1 MTNQEIFS
9 ILGEILLKVKPNTD
23 MSKVSMDSSLVMDLG
38 IDSLSMLLICLAME
52 QQFNMQFQT
61 MQQFN
66 TVADIVEYVSSKVNG

>member
-61 MQQFN
+61 MQQVN
-66 TVADIVEYVSSKVNG
+66 TVADIVEYV